1 MTAAAGKSTDAA
13 IGVRRLLA
21 VGILAFVFFLVARFP
36 AGVAWHIA
44 TPFLNDVRLSG
55 VEGTLWNGRADALNI
70 AGMEL
75 GSLRWRL
82 RPSGLL
88 WGEWRNAV
96 HIEGSGFDLE
106 GDMGI
111 GVSGAWSGSDLA
123 FRGELDALI
132 ARFFPASMRPPMALD
147 AALTGRLE
155 EIVVTDSGL
164 EALEGRVSATSVEI
178 DGSDAPDL
186 NVTLVSRDG
195 GLEARI
201 DPGDGNTPGL
211 EGRVV
216 LMPAGDYRLD
226 LDIADPALAGERIG
240 ELVRALGSQG
250 GDGRWRINWE
260 GRL

>member
-1 MTAAAGKSTDAA
+1 MTAATGKSTDSS

-36 AGVAWHIA
+36 AGVAWQIA
-44 TPFLNDVRLSG
+44 TPFLKDVRLSG
-55 VEGTLWNGRADALNI
+55 VEGTLWKGRAEALSI
-70 AGMEL
+70 AGLES
-75 GSLRWRL
+75 GSLRWRW

-88 WGEWRNAV
+88 SGQWRNAV
-96 HIEGSGFDLE
+96 HIEGPGFDLE
-106 GDMGI
+106 GDIGI
-111 GVSGAWSGSDLA
+111 GVSGAWSGSDMQ
-123 FRGELDALI
+123 FRGELNALM
-132 ARFFPASMRPPMALD
+132 AHFLPATMRPPVAMD
-147 AALTGRLE
+147 AVLAGRLSD
-155 EIVVTDSGL
+155 IVVTGNGL
-164 EALEGRVSATSVEI
+164 EALEGWVSATSVEI
-178 DGSDAPDL
+178 DGSDAMDL
-186 NVTLVSRDG
+186 HVTLVSRDG

-201 DPGDGNTPGL
+201 DPEDGDTPGL

-240 ELVRALGSQG
+240 DLVRALGSQG